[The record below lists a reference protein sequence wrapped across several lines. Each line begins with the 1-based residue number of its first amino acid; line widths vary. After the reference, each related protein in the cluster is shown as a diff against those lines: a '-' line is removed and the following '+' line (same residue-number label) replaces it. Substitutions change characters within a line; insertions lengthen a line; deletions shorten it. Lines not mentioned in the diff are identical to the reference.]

1 MIEHSTFLFKDSKNL
16 TGSLVL
22 ELAKLPPFMVWTA
35 LSTVIL
41 FSSIILCF
49 DIIYKGSAFSL

>member
-1 MIEHSTFLFKDSKNL
+1 MALLDW
-16 TGSLVL
+16 
-22 ELAKLPPFMVWTA
+22 LACAWARKIVPFMVWTA

-41 FSSIILCF
+41 FSFIILYF